1 MSHGVTQAAA
11 YDLPVFPWQ
20 RAPEQDGA
28 KARHPVIVVGGGLS
42 GLTCATDLAL
52 RGVPVVLLDED
63 DTVGVRGAS
72 SRGICYAERS
82 LDIMDR
88 FGVYDRVR
96 AKGVTWSVGRVL
108 DEAGE
113 VYRFDLAQERLS
125 KQPPFINCQQFY
137 IEWFL
142 AERLMEQPNAEVR
155 WRHRVT
161 GVTPRADHVSLTVET
176 PEGSYATEASWLVDA
191 TGIASPIRDAL
202 GVRAASARHEDRWI
216 ILDVRF
222 SKDFPRERWTWARAA
237 FNDGRA
243 VWQHPMA
250 DGVWRIDYQLGPETP
265 VEEITSEE
273 GIARRLRAHL
283 GEDVG
288 VEIVWVGPWGYR
300 THLLD
305 SFRAGRTFFIGDAA
319 HVFNP
324 FGARG
329 GNSGIQ
335 DAENLSWK
343 LAAVLEGA
351 APESLLDTYDAE
363 RRAAAAHNI
372 RTTARSIRFLAPRS
386 PFEHALRDAVMGLAR
401 RHDFARRIV
410 DMGRMS
416 VAYDYADSPLTSSGS
431 GSAFPNAAITLPDGT
446 EGAVSD
452 LLRGPGAK
460 GLVIGGPGAVMPG
473 GVSPRVRVVSVDPVS
488 GLPRIAGPAL
498 EQLVGEG
505 EVLVIR
511 PDQHVAARLRRP
523 DAGAVRAAVARA
535 FGEDVMAEAA

>member
-1 MSHGVTQAAA
+1 MPDGITQAAA
-11 YDLPVFPWQ
+11 YDLPVFPW
-20 RAPEQDGA
+20 RAAPQDSA
-28 KARHPVIVVGGGLS
+28 TRRHPVIVAGGGLA

-52 RGVPVVLLDED
+52 RGIPVVLLDED
-63 DTVGVRGAS
+63 DTVGVKGAS

-88 FGVYDRVR
+88 LGIYDRVR
-96 AKGVTWSVGRVL
+96 AKGVTWSVGRIM

-113 VYRFDLAQERLS
+113 VYRFDLAADRRS
-125 KQPPFINCQQFY
+125 KQPPFINLQQFY
-137 IEWFL
+137 VEWYL
-142 AERLMEQPNAEVR
+142 ADRLMALPDADVR
-155 WRHRVT
+155 WRHRVV
-161 GVTPRADHVSLTVET
+161 GVAPADDGVRLRVAT
-176 PEGSYATEASWLVDA
+176 PEGEYDAEAAYLVDA

-202 GVRAASARHEDRWI
+202 GLRAESARHEDRWV

-222 SKDFPRERWTWARAA
+222 RHDFPKERWTWARAA

-250 DGVWRIDYQLGPETP
+250 DGVWRIDYQLGPDTP
-265 VEEITSEE
+265 VEEITSEA

-283 GEDVG
+283 GEELD

-305 SFRAGRTFFIGDAA
+305 AFRAGRTFFVGDAA

-343 LAAVLEGA
+343 LAAVLDGS
-351 APESLLDTYDAE
+351 APEALLDSYDAE

-416 VAYDYADSPLTSSGS
+416 VAHDYADGPLTTSG
-431 GSAFPNAAITLPDGT
+431 GGAFPNAALTLPDGT
-446 EGAVSD
+446 DGAVSD
-452 LLRGPGAK
+452 LLRGLGAR
-460 GLVIGGPGAVMPG
+460 GLIVAGPGAAVPAD
-473 GVSPRVRVVSVDPVS
+473 VSPRMRVVSTDPAS
-488 GLPRIAGPAL
+488 PHPRIAGPAL
-498 EQLVGEG
+498 DGLVGEG
-505 EVLVIR
+505 EVLVLR
-511 PDQHVAARLRRP
+511 PDQHVAARLHRP
-523 DAGAVRAAVARA
+523 DPAAIRAAVARA
-535 FGEDVMAEAA
+535 YGEGAA

>member
-1 MSHGVTQAAA
+1 MPDGITQAAP
-11 YDLPVFPWQ
+11 YDLPVFPWR
-20 RAPEQDGA
+20 RAPEGDAGR
-28 KARHPVIVVGGGLS
+28 ARHPVVVVGGGLS

-52 RGVPVVLLDED
+52 RGVDVMLLDED

-88 FGVYDRVR
+88 LGLYDRI
-96 AKGVTWSVGRVL
+96 AGKGVTWSVGRVM
-108 DEAGE
+108 DEGGE
-113 VYRFDLAQERLS
+113 VYRFDLAQDRVS
-125 KQPPFINCQQFY
+125 KQPPFINLQQFY
-137 IEWFL
+137 VEWFL
-142 AERLMEQPNAEVR
+142 AERLMAQPGADVR

-161 GVTPRADHVSLTVET
+161 AVAPRDDHVALRVET
-176 PEGSYATEASWLVDA
+176 PDGAYDTEASWVVDA

-202 GVRAASARHEDRWI
+202 GLRAESARHEDRWI

-222 SKDFPRERWTWARAA
+222 KRDFPKERWTWARAP

-250 DGVWRIDYQLGPETP
+250 DGVWRIDYQLGPETRE
-265 VEEITSEE
+265 EEITSEE

-283 GEDVG
+283 GEDLD

-305 SFRAGRTFFIGDAA
+305 SFRGGRVFFVGDAA

-343 LAAVLEGA
+343 LAAVLDGASEG
-351 APESLLDTYDAE
+351 LLDSYDAE

-372 RTTARSIRFLAPRS
+372 RTTGRSIRFLAPRS
-386 PFEHALRDAVMGLAR
+386 PFEHALRGAVMDLAR
-401 RHDFARRIV
+401 RFPFARRIV

-416 VAYDYADSPLTSSGS
+416 VAFDYADSPLTTSG
-431 GSAFPNAAITLPDGT
+431 GGALPNARITLPDGT

-452 LLRGPGAK
+452 LLRGPGAT
-460 GLVIGGPGAVMPG
+460 GLVIAGRGADVPADL
-473 GVSPRVRVVSVDPVS
+473 PRVRVVSCDAAS
-488 GLPRIAGPAL
+488 SHPRIAGAAL
-498 EQLVGEG
+498 EGLVGEG
-505 EVLVIR
+505 EVLVVR
-511 PDQHVAARLRRP
+511 PDQHVAARLVRP
-523 DAGAVRAAVARA
+523 DAGAIRVAVARA
-535 FGEDVMAEAA
+535 FGEGA